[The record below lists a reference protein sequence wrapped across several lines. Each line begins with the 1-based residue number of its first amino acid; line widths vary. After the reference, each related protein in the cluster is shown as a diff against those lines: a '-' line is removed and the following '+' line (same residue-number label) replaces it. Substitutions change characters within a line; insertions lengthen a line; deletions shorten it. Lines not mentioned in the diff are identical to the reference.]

1 MPSQL
6 PSGRCRGRV
15 RHSRTRKHLNP
26 AKILGGPPTY
36 DCSEA
41 AKAAEDK
48 VRQLLETQAREGIT
62 VREWWE
68 EWTTDP
74 LWKRPAESTNIH
86 RRERT
91 QKFAERYGD
100 LGLRAVSD
108 LTVAEWLRGGAN
120 LSTVQNLKTM
130 WNDAMS
136 AAAGRLGSFNPWA
149 GLKLPV
155 QSRRDRTPPGIA
167 GVARLVERADELT
180 PPSFAAY
187 VDVAC
192 HTGMRP
198 GELDALRW
206 TKVDF
211 QAETILVDEQ
221 WNVKTREFTGP
232 KWHHTRTIALTE
244 PARDRLL
251 ALPHESEFVF
261 TTTRGNH
268 YRPSSR
274 AHHWNRVRAGA
285 GLGNVD
291 LYLATRHY
299 FGWYAFNVLGLADK
313 HIALHL
319 GHRDGGKLVRTLYG
333 HPDEM
338 IAADKVREAFRT
350 RPATPIPLRRKGEAS

>member
-6 PSGRCRGRV
+6 PSGKWRGRV
-15 RHSRTRKHLNP
+15 RHPRTRKHLNP
-26 AKILGGPPTY
+26 ANILGGPPTY
-36 DCSEA
+36 DSPEA
-41 AKAAEDK
+41 ARAAEDE
-48 VRQLLETQAREGIT
+48 VRQLLAARAREGIT

-74 LWKRPAESTNIH
+74 LWKRPAESTNLH
-86 RRERT
+86 NRERT
-91 QKFAERYGD
+91 QRFVERYGD

-108 LTVAEWLRGGAN
+108 LTVAEWIKGGQN

-130 WNDAMS
+130 WNDAAS
-136 AAAGRLGSFNPWA
+136 APAGRLVKFNPWA

-155 QSRRDRTPPGIA
+155 KSRRDRTPPGIV
-167 GVARLVERADELT
+167 GVARLVELADELT

-187 VDVAC
+187 IDVAC
-192 HTGMRP
+192 HEGMRP

-232 KWHHTRTIALTE
+232 KCHHPRTIALTE

-251 ALPHESEFVF
+251 SLPHESEFVF
-261 TTTRGNH
+261 TTLRGSH
-268 YRPSSR
+268 YLPSSR
-274 AHHWNRVRAGA
+274 NHHWNRVRAAA
-285 GLGNVD
+285 GLGKTN

-299 FGWYAFNVLGLADK
+299 FGWYAFNVLGLSDK
-313 HIALHL
+313 DIALHL

-333 HPDEM
+333 HPDEQ

-350 RPATPIPLRRKGEAS
+350 RPAAPIPLRRKDVG